1 MATPMEELGLIGI
14 DNFGNIVD
22 EKQAMDIPLGPSFG
36 RPQITDPKT
45 GIRSD
50 KMFDEMTNE
59 EKKKVV
65 QPLVDYHN
73 AMNNVMMSGPAREGR
88 STILTDTITEDVYP
102 YGTMFPTY
110 PVRPQTNRFDVNFYP
125 GEANQIN
132 DFFRNQAGISR
143 NQTQQVFN
151 AGGDPN
157 MTPGLTL
164 VPTPNE
170 IMNLNIARGMP
181 AFPVLVNQ
189 NQGSGGLLDT
199 INSISKSLFD

>member
-1 MATPMEELGLIGI
+1 
-14 DNFGNIVD
+14 
-22 EKQAMDIPLGPSFG
+22 
-36 RPQITDPKT
+36 
-45 GIRSD
+45 
-50 KMFDEMTNE
+50 MFDEMTNE

-65 QPLVDYHN
+65 KPLIDYHN

-189 NQGSGGLLDT
+189 NQSSGGLLDT